1 MATYRH
7 GSNGEDVVRIQ
18 KALQDAGFFQGA
30 LDGAFGDRT
39 EAAVKAFQARAGLT
53 ADGMVGPATWGKLF
67 PSPVAEAQAAPGDL
81 STRCLALTGSFE
93 TGQLA
98 PGCFAT
104 VTGSFDGQGMSFG
117 ALQWNFG
124 QGTLQPLL
132 QKMFARHPDV
142 ASRIF
147 GDNLSQ
153 LQQAISADKDA
164 AIRFAVSI
172 QDPAKKAVVN
182 PWKQMFI
189 SLGLS
194 PEFQAIEVEGAA
206 AYAQRGVRLCQEYG
220 LWSER
225 GRALMFD
232 LCVQNGSIADKTK
245 ALILADF
252 GKLPQTL
259 SPEDAELGR
268 MRSVA
273 NRRAEAAN
281 PKFVEDV
288 RTRKLCIAEGKGTV
302 HGISYD
308 LARQFGL
315 DLRKAEAGS

>member
-1 MATYRH
+1 MATYKN
-7 GSNGEDVVRIQ
+7 GSSGDDVARIQ
-18 KALQDAGFFQGA
+18 RALRDAGVFQGTP
-30 LDGAFGDRT
+30 DGVFGDLT
-39 EAAVKAFQARAGLT
+39 EAAVKAFQTQAGLT
-53 ADGMVGPATWGKLF
+53 ADGIVGPATWARLF
-67 PSPVAEAQAAPGDL
+67 PATPSAPDVVPGDL

-104 VTGSFDGQGMSFG
+104 VTGNFDGQGMSFG

-132 QKMFARHPDV
+132 QKMFTTHPDV

-147 GDNLSQ
+147 GDNLAQ
-153 LQQAISADKDA
+153 LRQAISADKEA

-172 QDPAKKAVVN
+172 QDPAKKAVVS
-182 PWKQMFI
+182 PWKQMFV
-189 SLGLS
+189 SLGLT

-206 AYAQRGVRLCQEYG
+206 AYSQRGIRLCQEYG

-232 LCVQNGSIADKTK
+232 ICVQNGSIADSTK

-252 GKLPQTL
+252 AKLPQTL

-288 RTRKLCIAEGKGTV
+288 RARKLCIAEGKGTV
-302 HGISYD
+302 HGIAYD
-308 LARQFGL
+308 LEGQFGL
-315 DLRKAEAGS
+315 ALRRVA

>member
-1 MATYRH
+1 
-7 GSNGEDVVRIQ
+7 VVRIQ
-18 KALQDAGFFQGA
+18 KALQDAGLFQGA

-39 EAAVKAFQARAGLT
+39 EAAVKAFQAQAGLT
-53 ADGMVGPATWGKLF
+53 PDGIVGPATWGKLF
-67 PSPVAEAQAAPGDL
+67 PASPSAPSVIPGDL

-104 VTGSFDGQGMSFG
+104 VTGNFDGQGMSFG
-117 ALQWNFG
+117 ALQWNLG

-132 QKMFARHPDV
+132 QKLFARHPDV

-147 GDNLSQ
+147 GDNLAP
-153 LQQAISADKDA
+153 LQQAIGAGKDA

-182 PWKQMFI
+182 PWRQMFT
-189 SLGLS
+189 SLGLT

-206 AYAQRGVRLCQEYG
+206 AYSQRGDRLCQEYG

-232 LCVQNGSIADKTK
+232 ISVQNGSIADSTK

-252 GKLPQTL
+252 AKLPQSL
-259 SPEDAELGR
+259 SPGDAELGR

-288 RTRKLCIAEGKGTV
+288 RARKLCIAEGKGTV
-302 HGISYD
+302 HGITYD
-308 LARQFGL
+308 LEGQFGL
-315 DLRKAEAGS
+315 ALRRVA

>member
-1 MATYRH
+1 MATYKH
-7 GSNGEDVVRIQ
+7 GSSGDDVARIQ
-18 KALQDAGFFQGA
+18 KALQDAGLFQGA
-30 LDGAFGDRT
+30 LDGVFGDQT
-39 EAAVKAFQARAGLT
+39 EAAVKAFQAQAGLT
-53 ADGMVGPATWGKLF
+53 ADGIVGPATWARLF
-67 PSPVAEAQAAPGDL
+67 PSAPSAPAAVSGDL

-104 VTGSFDGQGMSFG
+104 VTGNFDGQGMSFG

-132 QKMFARHPDV
+132 QKMLAMHPDV

-147 GDNLSQ
+147 GDNLAQ

-182 PWKQMFI
+182 PWKQMFV

-206 AYAQRGVRLCQEYG
+206 AYSQRGDRLCQEYG

-232 LCVQNGSIADKTK
+232 ICVQNGSIADSTK
-245 ALILADF
+245 ALIVADF
-252 GKLPQTL
+252 AKLPQSL

-302 HGISYD
+302 HGITYD

-315 DLRKAEAGS
+315 TLQKAQG

>member
-1 MATYRH
+1 MATYKN
-7 GSNGEDVVRIQ
+7 GSSGDAVLRIQ
-18 KALQDAGFFQGA
+18 KALQDAGFFQGTPG
-30 LDGAFGDRT
+30 GAFGGQT
-39 EAAVKAFQARAGLT
+39 EAAVKAFQVKAGLT
-53 ADGMVGPATWGKLF
+53 PDGVVGPATWGKLF
-67 PSPVAEAQAAPGDL
+67 PETPSASDAISGDL

-104 VTGSFDGQGMSFG
+104 VAGNFDGQGMSFG

-147 GDNLSQ
+147 GDNLAQ
-153 LQQAISADKDA
+153 LQQAIGADTNA

-172 QDPAKKAVVN
+172 QDSAKKAVIN
-182 PWKQMFI
+182 PWKQMFT

-206 AYAQRGVRLCQEYG
+206 AYSQRGVRLCQEYG

-232 LCVQNGSIADKTK
+232 ICVQNGSIADSTK
-245 ALILADF
+245 ALILADV
-252 GKLPQTL
+252 GTLPQTL
-259 SPEDAELGR
+259 SPEDAELR
-268 MRSVA
+268 KMRIVA

-302 HGISYD
+302 HGIAYD
-308 LARQFGL
+308 LEGQFGL
-315 DLRKAEAGS
+315 TLRRAV